1 MFVPIIIHFYSFS
14 PSSSSSSSSFA
25 IQQNFLRLLSLK
37 NKNHISR
44 FILFHSLFV
53 WRRTNLWF
61 NKSFAFFLS
70 FSQFI
75 KFVFLCLWIDEK
87 QIKIFFFIYWSIR
100 ISFLWTIPS
109 IIRLSLINK
118 QHTLHFFSS
127 PSFLLSLSHREYCEN
142 TANESTKWHR
152 CHDNRRGKTSRP
164 IPVIYSSSQLII
176 PICTREKTSR
186 S

>member
-1 MFVPIIIHFYSFS
+1 MSLPRDKTFENESKGKKQRAREMMPISLDKPVQMCLFRSLFTSIRSLS
-14 PSSSSSSSSFA
+14 PSSSSSSFA

-127 PSFLLSLSHREYCEN
+127 PSFLLSLSLSPWILWKYCEWIN
-142 TANESTKWHR
+142 
-152 CHDNRRGKTSRP
+152 
-164 IPVIYSSSQLII
+164 
-176 PICTREKTSR
+176 
-186 S
+186 